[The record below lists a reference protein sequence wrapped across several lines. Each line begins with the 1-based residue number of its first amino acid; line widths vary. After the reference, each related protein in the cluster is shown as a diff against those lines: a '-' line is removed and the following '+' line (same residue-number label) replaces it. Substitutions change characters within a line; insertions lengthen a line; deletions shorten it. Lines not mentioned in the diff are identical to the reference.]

1 MGGASRLVRA
11 ALPAVP
17 VVNRLP
23 GIRKV
28 GGPFTG
34 LTREHAGIEV
44 SRERAEA
51 YAAVCGFPRKDTVPL
66 TFPHV
71 LAFPLHLGVMGDPS
85 FPWPA
90 IGTVHVENVIT
101 GHRPVRVGEVL
112 DLTVAVDPPRPHARG
127 VLLDFH
133 TTARADGDLAWESTS
148 TYLRRGATP
157 PPGEPEGGLELTA
170 PPAGSLQ
177 WRLPADLGRRYA
189 AVSGDLNPIHLH
201 PLTARALGFP
211 RTIVHGMWSVARCV
225 AALENRL
232 PDAVTVETVLR
243 KPVLLPCSVAFGHE
257 VVGDEHRFALT
268 RPEDG
273 APHLLGVARP
283 AR

>member
-1 MGGASRLVRA
+1 MGGVSRLLRA

-17 VVNRLP
+17 VVNQLP
-23 GIRKV
+23 GVRKV

-34 LTREHAGIEV
+34 LAREHAGIRV
-44 SRERAEA
+44 VREQAEE

-71 LAFPLHLGVMGDPS
+71 LAFPLHLGVMADPS

-90 IGTVHVENVIT
+90 IGTVHVENAIT
-101 GHRPVRVGEVL
+101 AHRPVRVDEVL
-112 DLTVAVDPPRPHARG
+112 DLTVAVDPARPHAKG
-127 VLLDFH
+127 ALLDFH
-133 TTARADGDLAWESTS
+133 TSAVVGGEVVWRSTS
-148 TYLRRGATP
+148 TFLRRGATP
-157 PPGEPEGGLELTA
+157 PPGEPERGRDL
-170 PPAGSLQ
+170 PPPPVGSRE

-211 RTIVHGMWSVARCV
+211 RQIAHGMWSLARCV

-232 PDAVTVETVLR
+232 PDAVTVEAAFR
-243 KPVLLPCSVAFGHE
+243 RPVLLPCSVTFGHE

-273 APHLLGVARP
+273 SPHLVGVARP
-283 AR
+283 A